1 MQRTHKNL
9 HRIDGRIDARVDDWM
24 ERTPAAD
31 EAHSWLSRRLVWERR
46 LSQLE
51 RAC

>member
-1 MQRTHKNL
+1 MQRTHENL
-9 HRIDGRIDARVDDWM
+9 HGMDDWM